1 MEERIMEDN
10 NDKKTAKLQ
19 SLATKTQDEIAE
31 EILALELRN
40 EVLQTSYETQRR
52 LNVDFRTTLHDYLA
66 EQFEGNEDSISI
78 TRDEANELLGNCGCD
93 ELEAEYEVTLTIEV
107 TLTVTAPNDDTA
119 IDFAKDSLSIDNDDA
134 NVIVS
139 NWEVTDEVANVSE

>member
-40 EVLQTSYETQRR
+40 ETLQESYDTQRR
-52 LNVDFRTTLHDYLA
+52 LNVDFRTTLRDYLS
-66 EQFEGNEDSISI
+66 EQFEGNEDSITV
-78 TRDEANELLGNCGCD
+78 TRDEANELLVNCGCD
-93 ELEAEYEVTLTIEV
+93 ELEAEFTV
-107 TLTVTAPNDDTA
+107 TLTVEITLSVTAPNEDTA
-119 IDFAKDSLSIDNDDA
+119 IDMAKDSLSIDNDDS
-134 NVIVS
+134 NVTV
-139 NWEVTDEVANVSE
+139 NDWDVTEESADRDN

>member
-40 EVLQTSYETQRR
+40 ETLQESYDTQRR
-52 LNVDFRTTLHDYLA
+52 LNVDFRTTLRDYLS
-66 EQFEGNEDSISI
+66 EQFEGNEDSITV
-78 TRDEANELLGNCGCD
+78 TRDEANELLTNCGCD
-93 ELEAEYEVTLTIEV
+93 ELEAEFTV
-107 TLTVTAPNDDTA
+107 TLTVEITLSVTAPNEDTA
-119 IDFAKDSLSIDNDDA
+119 IDMAKDSLSIDNDDS
-134 NVIVS
+134 NVNV
-139 NWEVTDEVANVSE
+139 NDWDVTEESADKDN